1 MAPFRLLGSIFEELA
16 VDVGLPSPS
25 QKSLRSSLFGEVA
38 SANLKG
44 QVTARNRDIVD
55 GRIDLRMGRQSEQWE
70 AFSDLRLRDMG
81 EKGG

>member
-1 MAPFRLLGSIFEELA
+1 MTPATNREADTSRAPKTGQIDSLA
-16 VDVGLPSPS
+16 T
-25 QKSLRSSLFGEVA
+25 
-38 SANLKG
+38 
-44 QVTARNRDIVD
+44 VTARNRDIVD

>member
-1 MAPFRLLGSIFEELA
+1 MAPFRLLGSIFEEPA
-16 VDVGLPSPS
+16 VDVELPSPS

-38 SANLKG
+38 SANLKE

-70 AFSDLRLRDMG
+70 GSSDLRLRDMG
-81 EKGG
+81 ETGG

>member
-16 VDVGLPSPS
+16 VDVELPSPS

-38 SANLKG
+38 SANLKE

>member
-1 MAPFRLLGSIFEELA
+1 VAPFRLLGSIFEELA
-16 VDVGLPSPS
+16 VDVELPSPS

-38 SANLKG
+38 SANLKE

-55 GRIDLRMGRQSEQWE
+55 GRIDLRMGRRSEQWE

>member
-16 VDVGLPSPS
+16 VDVELPSPS

-38 SANLKG
+38 SANLKE
-44 QVTARNRDIVD
+44 QVTARSRDIVD